1 VTELSFAVS
10 FHALKCCNK

>member
-10 FHALKCCNK
+10 FRAF